1 MFDEIGLGGWNINKG
16 YIDVD
21 DDDCDDYIDSDEY
34 GEGDDDK
41 DDDDDADDDDN
52 DDDDGGGAFE
62 RVSWEGSATSCGK
75 LRPTPL
81 SPTAFTLIL
90 LANILRRRRMK
101 MMMNIL
107 IANLMMMMNM
117 LTYWGAG
124 VHFSF
129 DVLPFWADQ
138 GSCAHKCVC

>member
-1 MFDEIGLGGWNINKG
+1 MIWSETLFQF
-16 YIDVD
+16 YD
-21 DDDCDDYIDSDEY
+21 DDN
-34 GEGDDDK
+34 
-41 DDDDDADDDDN
+41 DDDDDDDDDN
-52 DDDDGGGAFE
+52 DDDGFE

-107 IANLMMMMNM
+107 ILIANIMMMMNI
-117 LTYWGAG
+117 LTY
-124 VHFSF
+124 
-129 DVLPFWADQ
+129 
-138 GSCAHKCVC
+138 

>member
-1 MFDEIGLGGWNINKG
+1 MIWSETLFQF
-16 YIDVD
+16 YD
-21 DDDCDDYIDSDEY
+21 DDN
-34 GEGDDDK
+34 
-41 DDDDDADDDDN
+41 DDDDDDDDDN
-52 DDDDGGGAFE
+52 DDDGFE

-117 LTYWGAG
+117 LTY
-124 VHFSF
+124 
-129 DVLPFWADQ
+129 
-138 GSCAHKCVC
+138 